1 MFIVGDRMI
10 NKVDGCLLRS
20 FLKHQYLVKT
30 NIFSI
35 PKTIDVYY
43 YIKLI
48 QREFNPEIFVL
59 HVGTNDLLLNKQ
71 LKQISEDGVT
81 LAERWK

>member
-1 MFIVGDRMI
+1 MYD
-10 NKVDGCLLRS
+10 
-20 FLKHQYLVKT
+20 
-30 NIFSI
+30 
-35 PKTIDVYY
+35 

-48 QREFNPEIFVL
+48 QKEFNAEIFVL
-59 HVGTNDLLLNKQ
+59 HVGTNYLPLNKQ

>member
-10 NKVDGCLLRS
+10 KKVDGCLLRT

-30 NIFSI
+30 SIFLT
-35 PKTIDVYY
+35 PKTIDMYD

-48 QREFNPEIFVL
+48 QKEFNAEIFVL
-59 HVGTNDLLLNKQ
+59 HVGTNYLPLNKQ

>member
-1 MFIVGDRMI
+1 MI

-81 LAERWK
+81 LAER